1 MCIFR
6 LWAEVAD
13 KYEKVLVL
21 QPNDWRALWKWGSGL
36 CIQAKASSVG
46 QAFSLYKLACE
57 KLLQAANIM
66 PNFKTLYNAGNAH
79 LNFAKLIGKTT
90 VKSLSESNCQIS
102 SCEMN
107 DFMGI
112 DVSFDIW
119 ARITF

>member
-46 QAFSLYKLACE
+46 HAFSLYKLACE
-57 KLLQAANIM
+57 KLLQAATIM

-79 LNFAKLIGKTT
+79 LNFAKLIGKNDFKFLLANQT
-90 VKSLSESNCQIS
+90 VKSRHTQNICNFIRHLDYS
-102 SCEMN
+102 
-107 DFMGI
+107 GL
-112 DVSFDIW
+112 VRH
-119 ARITF
+119 A